1 VIEFDG
7 VRGGETRT
15 YILQVSTIATV
26 TATSD
31 MQTALTLTD
40 GTELTASAP
49 HQRFR
54 DALRTARSGFVSLVE
69 APA

>member
-1 VIEFDG
+1 MIEFDG
-7 VRGGETRT
+7 VRGGETRI

-49 HQRFR
+49 YQRFR
-54 DALRTARSGFVSLVE
+54 DALRSAQSGFVSLVE